1 MRTCSIYLLL
11 LLAGIFA
18 SCDDFLDQS
27 PKYNLTLEN
36 AVTDYNGAKNIVN
49 GMYSVIA
56 KSSSFGGELA
66 GKWASQAGIWDYNS
80 ANYNMT
86 YKEGGTDFASIW
98 QSWYGLVNSANA
110 AVIAL
115 TNLDVKLYPSPE
127 TKEALIAEA
136 RCMRAWAYANLFW
149 MFGHWWEADDCA
161 YGILYRDQ
169 MANLSNLQVPRITV
183 GESYRKIFEDLEP
196 GLKHLPD
203 FTTPRYLSKQ
213 LAQVLK
219 AKLLLNRG
227 VMRGDVQDLK
237 DALDLVLTVKKDAPG
252 SWKMEADL
260 AEMYEKGWESGE
272 VLWTRYM
279 GDITN
284 CAWSEFTYSYA
295 IGYNNTYYDIFD
307 GWIKEDPR
315 YTVVMDSVRAPETW
329 DTKNVWALKKLYHG
343 GRNDTP
349 DAPYTAYYF
358 RYAELY
364 LMEAELKARLD
375 DYSVADALAPL
386 NEMRS
391 KRTNPVLPALSA
403 SSKKELLRT
412 IFREICVEQFLE
424 NGSEYF
430 ASLRFIN
437 DTDASPA
444 QNKSWI
450 YTLKQDVDFSADK
463 YCWPIP
469 EDERLKNKLA
479 DQNPGLGK

>member
-127 TKEALIAEA
+127 TKEALLAEA
-136 RCMRAWAYANLFW
+136 KCMRAWAYANLFW

-196 GLKHLPD
+196 GLKYLPD
-203 FTTPRYLSKQ
+203 FTTPRSSYSLGATRYETIKVVVRQ
-213 LAQVLK
+213 I
-219 AKLLLNRG
+219 
-227 VMRGDVQDLK
+227 
-237 DALDLVLTVKKDAPG
+237 APG
-252 SWKMEADL
+252 IATATLLSIGRAIGDAAAVLFTAGYTDNIPTSLGQPAATLPL
-260 AEMYEKGWESGE
+260 AVFFQLSSPIPAVQERAYAAALILTII
-272 VLWTRYM
+272 VLILSILGRI
-279 GDITN
+279 ITN
-284 CAWSEFTYSYA
+284 RFS
-295 IGYNNTYYDIFD
+295 
-307 GWIKEDPR
+307 
-315 YTVVMDSVRAPETW
+315 
-329 DTKNVWALKKLYHG
+329 
-343 GRNDTP
+343 RN
-349 DAPYTAYYF
+349 
-358 RYAELY
+358 
-364 LMEAELKARLD
+364 K
-375 DYSVADALAPL
+375 
-386 NEMRS
+386 
-391 KRTNPVLPALSA
+391 
-403 SSKKELLRT
+403 
-412 IFREICVEQFLE
+412 IQ
-424 NGSEYF
+424 
-430 ASLRFIN
+430 
-437 DTDASPA
+437 
-444 QNKSWI
+444 
-450 YTLKQDVDFSADK
+450 
-463 YCWPIP
+463 
-469 EDERLKNKLA
+469 
-479 DQNPGLGK
+479 

>member
-127 TKEALIAEA
+127 TKEALLAEA
-136 RCMRAWAYANLFW
+136 KCMRAWAYANLFW

-237 DALDLVLTVKKDAPG
+237 DALDLVLTVKRDAPA

-260 AEMYEKGWESGE
+260 AKMYEKGWESGE

-295 IGYNNTYYDIFD
+295 CGYNNTYYDIFD

-329 DTKNVWALKKLYHG
+329 DTKNVWALSKVGSACFMLSK
-343 GRNDTP
+343 
-349 DAPYTAYYF
+349 F
-358 RYAELY
+358 FF
-364 LMEAELKARLD
+364 
-375 DYSVADALAPL
+375 
-386 NEMRS
+386 MRS
-391 KRTNPVLPALSA
+391 LA
-403 SSKKELLRT
+403 SSAVL
-412 IFREICVEQFLE
+412 
-424 NGSEYF
+424 
-430 ASLRFIN
+430 
-437 DTDASPA
+437 
-444 QNKSWI
+444 
-450 YTLKQDVDFSADK
+450 
-463 YCWPIP
+463 
-469 EDERLKNKLA
+469 
-479 DQNPGLGK
+479 